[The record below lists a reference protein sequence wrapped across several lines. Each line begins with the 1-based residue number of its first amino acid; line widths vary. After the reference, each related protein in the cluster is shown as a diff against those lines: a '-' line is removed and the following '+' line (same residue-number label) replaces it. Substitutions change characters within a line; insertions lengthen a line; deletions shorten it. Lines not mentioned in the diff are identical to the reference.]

1 MTLDQRILWVRISLI
16 LCGLGMWEGLCVLG
30 MIDPYFFGQPTS
42 IWVDLWSMIIDGSI
56 FFHIWIT
63 LFEAMAGFF
72 LGAIF
77 GCIAALILGMSPFWA
92 KVLDPFIMV
101 VYGIPRIA
109 LAPLF
114 ILWFGLGLASKIVF
128 AFILVFFLVFFN
140 TFAGLKNMNQGMI
153 NTIRVMGASRRQIMQ
168 KVILPGISPWVMAG
182 LKSGIG
188 MSLLG
193 ALVGEYIGGNA
204 GLGWM
209 INSAAG
215 LFETNRVFSAIFALA
230 LLVMAINAI
239 FNKIECWVLQWRP
252 ENINL

>member
-1 MTLDQRILWVRISLI
+1 MSLDQKILWTRIFLI
-16 LCGLGMWEGLCVLG
+16 LFGLGMWEGLCVVKI
-30 MIDPYFFGQPTS
+30 IDPYFFGQPTS
-42 IWVDLWSMIIDGSI
+42 ICQDLWSMIIDGSI
-56 FFHIWIT
+56 FFHTWIT

-72 LGAIF
+72 LGAVF
-77 GCIAALILGMSPFWA
+77 GCVAALLLGMSPFWA
-92 KVLDPFIMV
+92 KVLDPLIMV

-153 NTIRVMGASRRQIMQ
+153 NTIRVMGASRRQIMH

-182 LKSGIG
+182 LKSGMG

-230 LLVMAINAI
+230 LLVMATNAV
-239 FNKIECWVLQWRP
+239 FNKIERRVLKWRP